1 MIVYDC
7 HVCIKLS
14 GAFHCQQETWH
25 IFCKELFYLR
35 AVFFSCRESIS
46 LSSLSCCWPKQ
57 AHVWKLV
64 LHINHLL
71 NQLVVIVH
79 SVISF
84 KKNHWIMEQNQQDYI
99 YYRTRTLG
107 CWCPTPIWWRRG
119 LFIVITCCYV
129 VLILT

>member
-14 GAFHCQQETWH
+14 GALHCQQETWH